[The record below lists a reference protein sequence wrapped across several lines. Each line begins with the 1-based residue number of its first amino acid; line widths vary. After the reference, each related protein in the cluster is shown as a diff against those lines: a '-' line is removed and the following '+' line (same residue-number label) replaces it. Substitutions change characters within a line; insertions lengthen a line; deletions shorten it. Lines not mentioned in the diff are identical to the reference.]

1 MYNQA
6 FGLGSSEFGADFDA
20 WVPSVDEFEWELQEA
35 PIEKPYEFCSNIK
48 NSGGKESEIMDF
60 KTGINHFIQVPRPL
74 LSFSKAVSSWLWTPG
89 PPWDI
94 TFLPKL
100 SVK

>member
-6 FGLGSSEFGADFDA
+6 FGLGSSDFGVDVDT

-60 KTGINHFIQVPRPL
+60 KTGTNLLIQAPRLL
-74 LSFSKAVSSWLWTPG
+74 LSSSKVGSSWL
-89 PPWDI
+89 
-94 TFLPKL
+94 
-100 SVK
+100 